1 MADMA
6 ALIGLAESPPLL
18 ELDVAIKA
26 YKAKML
32 RDLDIYR
39 KMQNIQF
46 WISEQKA
53 VQEFLSLEFAKTSNW
68 LQQEYGFDLE
78 DLNWNV
84 NKLKLKEQE
93 EIKSF
98 EKMFE
103 L

>member
-39 KMQNIQF
+39 KM
-46 WISEQKA
+46 
-53 VQEFLSLEFAKTSNW
+53 
-68 LQQEYGFDLE
+68 
-78 DLNWNV
+78 
-84 NKLKLKEQE
+84 
-93 EIKSF
+93 
-98 EKMFE
+98 
-103 L
+103 